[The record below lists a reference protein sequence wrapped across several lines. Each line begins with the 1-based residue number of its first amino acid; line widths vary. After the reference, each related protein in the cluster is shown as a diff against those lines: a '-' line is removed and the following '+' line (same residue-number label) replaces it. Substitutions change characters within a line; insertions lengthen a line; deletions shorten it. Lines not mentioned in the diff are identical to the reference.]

1 MEVILNILSRIL
13 DILIILSPFFP
24 LIIALIRYVG
34 KKNRNQN
41 LILLAQRADIIVA
54 ALKQSPIELTNAEKA
69 DEGINKLVE
78 YANEVGIKLTK
89 SQASDY
95 IEYAYSLLKERTD
108 KLE

>member
-1 MEVILNILSRIL
+1 MEIVLSILSRVL

-54 ALKQSPIELTNAEKA
+54 ALKQSPVELTNVDKA
-69 DEGINKLVE
+69 KEGIEKLVE
-78 YANEVGIKLTK
+78 YANEVGIKLTP

-95 IEYAYSLLKERTD
+95 IEHAYLLLKERTD
-108 KLE
+108 RLE